1 MDFKLW
7 SISHSTLL
15 NLEVKCYIYV
25 CNAEQSDPLIN
36 RTKIRNSMLYPSMSL
51 NTLKAIFIAWCMTEI
66 IAIH

>member
-15 NLEVKCYIYV
+15 NLEVKYYIYV

-36 RTKIRNSMLYPSMSL
+36 RTKGRNSMIYPSMSL
-51 NTLKAIFIAWCMTEI
+51 NTLKAIFIA
-66 IAIH
+66 